1 MGQIAVGEDR
11 GMCVKR
17 HCKSYSPLQRIP
29 PTSTVIDWSYG
40 RTPADYDEKLI
51 LDGTLA
57 FAIRLPFAIAS
68 SIPSSSVLTWNGK
81 TAPSG
86 FLHKQ
91 VDITSRPC
99 PLMQEYLVTLPPI
112 CY

>member
-57 FAIRLPFAIAS
+57 LAIRLPFANRS
-68 SIPSSSVLTWNGK
+68 DLQDSWSVYGLPYQSAK
-81 TAPSG
+81 TPVGRQLNKKESRSG
-86 FLHKQ
+86 ST
-91 VDITSRPC
+91 DSA
-99 PLMQEYLVTLPPI
+99 LVGE
-112 CY
+112 